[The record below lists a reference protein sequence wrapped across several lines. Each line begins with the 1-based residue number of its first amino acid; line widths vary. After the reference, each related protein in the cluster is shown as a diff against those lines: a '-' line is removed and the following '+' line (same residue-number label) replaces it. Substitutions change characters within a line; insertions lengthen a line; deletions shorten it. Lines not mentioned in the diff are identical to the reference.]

1 MSAAEVVFFANDRCD
16 QENLIA
22 QLKTGVH
29 AMNMPAGDLD
39 SNWAYMV
46 IGSLAWNLKA
56 WYGLLMPDKAQGRK
70 VVRMEF
76 RSFMLQFMLLPCQVV
91 KTGRCLVYRILKYT
105 EQLKAFF
112 ATFERIRALN
122 FT

>member
-1 MSAAEVVFFANDRCD
+1 MVLFANDRCD
-16 QENLIA
+16 QENVIA

-29 AMNMPAGDLD
+29 ALKMPAGDLE

-56 WYGLLMPDKAQGRK
+56 WYGLLMPDKAQGKK

-76 RSFMLQFMLLPCQVV
+76 RSFIVQFMLLPCQVV
-91 KTGRCLVYRILKYT
+91 RAGRRLIYRILRYT
-105 EQLKAFF
+105 EQLGVFF
-112 ATFERIRALN
+112 AAFDRIRGLN
-122 FT
+122 CG

>member
-1 MSAAEVVFFANDRCD
+1 
-16 QENLIA
+16 
-22 QLKTGVH
+22 
-29 AMNMPAGDLD
+29 MPSDGLE

-56 WYGLLMPDKAQGRK
+56 WYGLLMPDKAQGRR

-76 RSFMLQFMLLPCQVV
+76 RRFMLQFILLPCQIV
-91 KTGRCLVYRILKYT
+91 KAARRLLYRILNYT
-105 EQLKAFF
+105 EQLEVFF